1 MTLFLSLLLS
11 IAAPVVTDAAIFQLV
26 AEQLGPDLLVANR
39 TIPLCGAPPCLRD
52 RDVIAALKRAA
63 GDRYAAFE
71 ARNRASMDIAPLPAR
86 VRMESPDVI
95 ARAMD
100 DGGWDELHCLYPDA
114 RAVVYFSAPAYVDDD
129 AIVYFEEACDWQCGS
144 GWYVR
149 FTRDGKRWKI
159 VERVDLWVS

>member
-1 MTLFLSLLLS
+1 VR
-11 IAAPVVTDAAIFQLV
+11 PDNEIFQLI

-63 GDRYAAFE
+63 SERYAAFE
-71 ARNRASMDIAPLPAR
+71 ARNRASMDIAPMPGR

-100 DGGWDELHCLYPDA
+100 DGGWDELHCLYTHA

-129 AIVYFEEACDWQCGS
+129 AIVHFEEACDWQCGS